1 MKKTIA
7 LTAATFF
14 FLLLQ
19 ASAVPSFAA
28 EWELWPK
35 GRGVDTETTP
45 KPETPEA
52 EAAAKAGKD
61 GGKATSGG
69 ISAGTIG
76 WTVGIIA
83 GVAAIAI
90 AAGSG
95 GGGGGSSTTVQH

>member
-7 LTAATFF
+7 LTAAASF
-14 FLLLQ
+14 FLLML

-35 GRGVDTETTP
+35 GRGETNATG
-45 KPETPEA
+45 ETD
-52 EAAAKAGKD
+52 AAGKAGEKAGK
-61 GGKATSGG
+61 KVSGG

-90 AAGSG
+90 AAGG
-95 GGGGGSSTTVQH
+95 GGGGDSTSTTVQH